1 MYNPIDPETHLRNV
15 AAETR
20 RTLEANRRLNRFQG
34 SDLPHHPRRI
44 RFRHT

>member
-20 RTLEANRRLNRFQG
+20 RTVEANRRLNRFRG
-34 SDLPHHPRRI
+34 EDLPHRPRRI